1 MVEECSL
8 IRKDLQYA
16 KFCAY
21 GFLKNLQFAEPFMLL
36 FLLDRGVSYT
46 QIGVL
51 ISIRAISTNILEIP
65 SGIFADGFGRRRA
78 MMLCFLAYI
87 WSFGIF
93 AFTDSFY
100 LLMMAMVFFAFGEA
114 FRTGTHKAMI
124 IEYLRITGQ
133 LEHKTEYYGYTRSWS
148 QLGSAVSA
156 AVAALFVFV
165 FSSYSL
171 LFGLSIGTYTLGFL
185 LMVSYPRE
193 LDFSP
198 GETATPSG
206 RWQRYLDSLRG
217 LIDVARNATSR
228 NALLNIGAFGGIFKT
243 AKDYIQPLMAQSVI
257 AGVVIAGLTAAENT
271 ALDIGI
277 IYIIIYTLNAFSA
290 RNAARLVGKFGS
302 PARGVDRLFKLSAVV
317 LLGMGIMLFLNQPLF
332 AALLLIVIYII
343 RNVRRPME
351 VAYLSGMVRE
361 RSMAAGLSGESQVQ
375 SLVTAIIAPLF
386 GLLIDCAGLAAA
398 FSVLGGT
405 AALFSI
411 LFSIR
416 ER

>member
-1 MVEECSL
+1 MV
-8 IRKDLQYA
+8 
-16 KFCAY
+16 
-21 GFLKNLQFAEPFMLL
+21 L
-36 FLLDRGVSYT
+36 FLLDRGTSYT
-46 QIGVL
+46 QIGIL
-51 ISIRAISTNILEIP
+51 FSIRAIFTNILEIP

-87 WSFGIF
+87 WSFVIF
-93 AFTDSFY
+93 AFTHSFF
-100 LLMMAMVFFAFGEA
+100 LLMVAMVFFAFGEA

-124 IEYLRITGQ
+124 IEYLRITDQ

-148 QLGSAVSA
+148 QLGSAASA
-156 AVAALFVFV
+156 AIAALFVFV
-165 FSSYSL
+165 FSSYQL
-171 LFGLSIGTYTLGFL
+171 LFGLSTATYTLGFL

-198 GETATPSG
+198 GETAAPSG

-217 LIDVARNATSR
+217 LIDVVRNPAAR
-228 NALLNIGAFGGIFKT
+228 NALLNTGTFGGIFKA
-243 AKDYIQPLMAQSVI
+243 AKDYIQPLTAQTVM
-257 AGVVIAGLTAAENT
+257 AGVVFAGLTAAENT

-290 RNAARLVGKFGS
+290 RNAARLVGRFGS
-302 PARGVDRLFKLSAVV
+302 PARGVDRLFKLSAAA
-317 LLGMGIMLFLNQPLF
+317 LLGMGVLLYLNQPLL
-332 AALLLIVIYII
+332 AALLLIVVYII
-343 RNVRRPME
+343 RNLRRPME
-351 VAYLSGMVRE
+351 VAYVSGMVRE

-386 GLLIDCAGLAAA
+386 GLLIDYAGLAAA
-398 FSVLGGT
+398 FGVLGGA